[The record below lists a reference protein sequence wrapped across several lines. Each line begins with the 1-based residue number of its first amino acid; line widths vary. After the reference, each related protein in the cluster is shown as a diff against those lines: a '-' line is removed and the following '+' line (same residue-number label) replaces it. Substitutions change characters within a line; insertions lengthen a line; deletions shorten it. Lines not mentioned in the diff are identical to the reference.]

1 MTSRFSRWIAFALVC
16 CLALSAAPTAWALDT
31 WVCPYDQSKNTG
43 KFCPNCGAARPADGI
58 SNCPSCNAV
67 LTAQVNFCPECGAD
81 LRSYTIIPAEEEAE
95 SSILS
100 FIKTT
105 PTPQPTTKATA
116 KPTAKPT
123 AAPTAKPTAKPTAT
137 PTAKPTATPKVDA
150 ISSID
155 VDYFV
160 GRGKVQFTWTDRD
173 NAGPYS
179 FIYQY
184 ADGDESIQTRWQT
197 GSIQQKSYTT
207 TELIPGHTY
216 NITVRNSNLD
226 SKTIQITVP
235 AAPDYEDGKMRQS
248 SVKLSNS
255 LRTLSTSESDV
266 SKAKKVSSLSAAAMM
281 KNMDTTR
288 YGFRFQIDY
297 PALSKSRYYNTLI
310 AVYAPN
316 GYADSILYEDDIEY
330 KRFNNSKAYLYWY
343 LLGSNFFRSMYEA
356 TDTIPSGTYRV
367 ELYWDGMY
375 VGQTTFKID
384 K

>member
-16 CLALSAAPTAWALDT
+16 CLALSAAPTAWALDA

-43 KFCPNCGAARPADGI
+43 RFCPNCGAARPADGI

-123 AAPTAKPTAKPTAT
+123 AAPTANPTAT

-150 ISSID
+150 ITSID
-155 VDYFV
+155 VDYSM

-173 NAGPYS
+173 NAGPYT

-184 ADGDESIQTRWQT
+184 VDSGTCPQTNWSVEQIQGT
-197 GSIQQKSYTT
+197 SYTT
-207 TELIPGHTY
+207 ARLIPGATY
-216 NITVRNSNLD
+216 NITIFNNNFD
-226 SKTIQITVP
+226 SADMQVTIP
-235 AAPDYEDGKMRQS
+235 AASDYEDGKMRQK
-248 SVKLSNS
+248 SVKLSTA
-255 LRTLSTSESDV
+255 LRTLSKSESDV
-266 SKAKKVSSLSAAAMM
+266 KKAQKASSLSADSMM
-281 KNMDTTR
+281 KTLDTTY
-288 YGFRFQIDY
+288 YGFRFQIDF
-297 PALSKSRYYNTLI
+297 PELSKSRYYNTMI

-316 GYADSILYEDDIEY
+316 GYVDSIMSSDDVEY
-330 KRFNNSKAYLYWY
+330 KRYNNATSATYWY
-343 LLGSNFFRSMYEA
+343 MLGTNFFEVMNKNVGY
-356 TDTIPSGTYRV
+356 IPFGTYRV